1 MKKQKLDFD
10 KIEKLFGYRWRDRTL
25 LEQALTHPS
34 AAKPDY
40 QRFEFLGDRVL
51 GLAVAEI
58 LLETYPAATEG
69 ELGRR
74 HAALVREET
83 LATVARAWGLGA
95 YIRLGSGERQSGG
108 ADKPA
113 ILADV
118 AEAVLGA
125 MYLDGGGA
133 AAHALIRKDWKDLV
147 RLLEGR
153 DAKTRLQEVLQAKKL
168 ALPQYVV
175 LGEVGPDHDKDFR
188 VRVTCGLGSADGE
201 GRSKRSAEM
210 AAATA
215 LLDSFELVVPV
226 ELD

>member
-1 MKKQKLDFD
+1 MKKQKLNFD
-10 KIEKLFGYRWRDRTL
+10 KIETILGYAWRDRAL

-51 GLAVAEI
+51 GLIMAEV
-58 LLETYPAATEG
+58 LLETYPQATEG

-83 LATVARAWGLGA
+83 LALVARAWGLGEH
-95 YIRLGSGERQSGG
+95 IRLGSGERQSGG

-113 ILADV
+113 ILADTV
-118 AEAVLGA
+118 EAILGA
-125 MYLDGGGA
+125 MYLDGGEKPA
-133 AAHALIRKDWKDLV
+133 QVLIRRDWKDMV

-153 DAKTRLQEVLQAKKL
+153 DAKTRLQEVLQAQRL

-175 LGEVGPDHDKDFR
+175 LSELGPDHDKNFR
-188 VRVTCGLGSADGE
+188 VRVSCGLGSADGE
-201 GRSKRSAEM
+201 GRSKRVAEM

-215 LLDSFELVVPV
+215 LLESFELVVPP
-226 ELD
+226 ELA